1 MGRAGKGQPSIK
13 PPSLLPAFSLSAHL
27 QPKQQNGA
35 IVTCVYSAHGPARP
49 SISYCIAAY
58 CSKGFSFF
66 WYRLKMTSPS
76 ESDIAPA
83 TILVDVQLQRTD
95 VQDHDASLQELRQ
108 LIETLGWKIV
118 GTLRQ
123 KMSSLSTA
131 SFIGPGKLE
140 ELSQLVKAPPEVD
153 SVVFDH
159 ELTTPQV
166 RNIREATGVD
176 VYDRPAIILEIFHR
190 HARTKEAQLQ
200 VELARLKYL
209 APRNRIAGAKER
221 RGGGRGAR
229 AVSESF
235 HELQR
240 RQVRDRIREL
250 QAELEAVHAEEVERR
265 RHREGL
271 SKVAIVGYTNA
282 GKSSLMR
289 ALTSSDVLVA
299 DQLFATLD
307 TTVRALQPET
317 LPRILV
323 SDTVGFIRH
332 LPHDLVASFR
342 STLDEALDASLLLH
356 VVDASDSSLRSH
368 IQVTREV
375 LDSIGAGKTP
385 PLLILNKI
393 DAVDV
398 AQQELL
404 KREFPDAILMSA
416 LNPKDIDGLHARLVR
431 FFLDTMTEADLMV
444 SYGKEAVLADIRK
457 NVHVLKE
464 SYDEKGVCLTIKA
477 TPGTLTSLRRRLAS

>member
-1 MGRAGKGQPSIK
+1 MGFR
-13 PPSLLPAFSLSAHL
+13 
-27 QPKQQNGA
+27 
-35 IVTCVYSAHGPARP
+35 V
-49 SISYCIAAY
+49 
-58 CSKGFSFF
+58 F
-66 WYRLKMTSPS
+66 WYRRKMTNPS
-76 ESDIAPA
+76 ESEISPS
-83 TILVDVQLQRTD
+83 TILVDVQLQRTSAD
-95 VQDHDASLQELRQ
+95 EHNASLQELRQ
-108 LIETLGWKIV
+108 LIETLGWTIG
-118 GTLRQ
+118 GTLTQ
-123 KMSSLSTA
+123 KMSSLTA
-131 SFIGPGKLE
+131 ASLIGPGKLE
-140 ELSQLVKAPPEVD
+140 ELSALVKASPDVD

-159 ELTTPQV
+159 ELTTTQV
-166 RNIREATGVD
+166 RNIREAMGVD

-209 APRNRIAGAKER
+209 APRERVVGAKER

-235 HELQR
+235 HELER

-250 QAELEAVHAEEVERR
+250 QRELDAVHTEQVERR

-317 LPRILV
+317 QPRILV
-323 SDTVGFIRH
+323 SDTVGFIRN

-356 VVDASDSSLRSH
+356 VVDASDPSLRSH

-375 LDSIGAGKTP
+375 LKSIDAGELP
-385 PLLILNKI
+385 SLLILNKI
-393 DAVDV
+393 DAVDP
-398 AQQELL
+398 AQQALL
-404 KREFPDAILMSA
+404 KTEFPDAILMSA
-416 LNPKDIDGLHARLVR
+416 INPKDIEALHQRLLR
-431 FFLDTMTEADLMV
+431 FFLDNMTQVDLVV
-444 SYGKEAVLADIRK
+444 SYGKESVLAEIRK

-464 SYDEKGVCLTIKA
+464 SYDDRGVCLTIKA
-477 TPGTLTSLRRRLAS
+477 TPGTVTVLKRRLAS

>member
-1 MGRAGKGQPSIK
+1 MRDLIALLVHLITTVSSS
-13 PPSLLPAFSLSAHL
+13 SL
-27 QPKQQNGA
+27 
-35 IVTCVYSAHGPARP
+35 
-49 SISYCIAAY
+49 
-58 CSKGFSFF
+58 GFSFF
-66 WYRLKMTSPS
+66 WYRLKMTNPS
-76 ESDIAPA
+76 EFDIMPT

-95 VQDHDASLQELRQ
+95 VGEHDASLHELRQ
-108 LIETLGWKIV
+108 LIDTLGWKIA
-118 GTLRQ
+118 GTLTQ
-123 KMSSLSTA
+123 KMSSLTA
-131 SFIGPGKLE
+131 ASLIGPGKLE
-140 ELSQLVKAPPEVD
+140 ELSELVKAPPEVD

-159 ELTTPQV
+159 ELTTTQV

-200 VELARLKYL
+200 VELARLQYL
-209 APRNRIAGAKER
+209 APRERVVGAKER

-229 AVSESF
+229 GVSESF
-235 HELQR
+235 HELER
-240 RQVRDRIREL
+240 RQVRDRISEL
-250 QAELEAVHAEEVERR
+250 QRELEAVHTDQVERR

-317 LPRILV
+317 QPRILV
-323 SDTVGFIRH
+323 SDTVGFIRN

-342 STLDEALDASLLLH
+342 STLDEALDASLLH
-356 VVDASDSSLRSH
+356 VVDASDPSLRSH

-375 LDSIGAGKTP
+375 LESIDAGQLP
-385 PLLILNKI
+385 SLLILNKI
-393 DAVDV
+393 DAVDL
-398 AQQELL
+398 AQEALL
-404 KREFPDAILMSA
+404 KREFPDAIAMSA
-416 LNPKDIDGLHARLVR
+416 LNPKDIEALYQRLVR
-431 FFLDTMTEADLMV
+431 FFRDSMTQVDLVV
-444 SYGKEAVLADIRK
+444 SYGKEGVLAEIRK

-477 TPGTLTSLRRRLAS
+477 TPGTLTALKRRLAS